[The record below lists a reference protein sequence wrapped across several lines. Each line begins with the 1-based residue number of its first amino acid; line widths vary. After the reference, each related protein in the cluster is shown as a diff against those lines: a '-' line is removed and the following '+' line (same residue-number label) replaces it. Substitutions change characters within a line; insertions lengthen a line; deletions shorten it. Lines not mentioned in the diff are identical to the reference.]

1 MKKEDLTEALE
12 AIVEAQDEC
21 APVSLRI
28 GTTRDGLVQHGTLS
42 VTDAPALVLT
52 SLYAKGFSL
61 SVSDGEL
68 AVERW

>member
-28 GTTRDGLVQHGTLS
+28 GSAPDGFVRHGTLS
-42 VTDAPALVLT
+42 ITDAPALVLT
-52 SLYAKGFSL
+52 GLYAKGFSL
-61 SVSDGEL
+61 SVSGGEL